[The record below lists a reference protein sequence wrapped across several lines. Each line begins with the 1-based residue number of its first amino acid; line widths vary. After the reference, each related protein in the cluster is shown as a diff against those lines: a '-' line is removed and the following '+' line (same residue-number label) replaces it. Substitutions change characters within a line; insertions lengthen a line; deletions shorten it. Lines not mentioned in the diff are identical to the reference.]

1 MASFRKI
8 ASLCGGRWV
17 GCVAEGLASISLKAE
32 SDKMIKITMTS
43 EQRVGDS
50 GAGRP
55 RIGILEE
62 TMFGGPMTML
72 TKQAI
77 GPPSRF
83 MLGTKTPVA
92 DSWAQDSKQLNKA
105 AQAAAENSK
114 WCIP

>member
-43 EQRVGDS
+43 EQRVGGGEAAHWHLGGDNVWRPNDNAHETGDRPAFTFHAGHQNARCRQL
-50 GAGRP
+50 GAR
-55 RIGILEE
+55 L
-62 TMFGGPMTML
+62 
-72 TKQAI
+72 
-77 GPPSRF
+77 
-83 MLGTKTPVA
+83 
-92 DSWAQDSKQLNKA
+92 KA